1 MSRARQNSQ
10 SQSKVSL
17 ENQSRKQ
24 QKQQQERKIETDHQQ
39 QSMDRTDVMILVEIL
54 LPSASRF
61 IAMNRMSL
69 LHSTAR
75 TFWVTRTVS
84 SQSRS
89 LTTGLCWHL
98 VALIP
103 SSACGPSVKT
113 PLRQFKWKL
122 WHAYAVFGLAFA
134 PDNRRLF
141 SAGFDGKIFIHDV
154 QTWVNLINR
163 KLLEIRV

>member
-98 VALIP
+98 VAETP

-122 WHAYAVFGLAFA
+122 DTALSCTVWPLLQTTDASSVVV
-134 PDNRRLF
+134 
-141 SAGFDGKIFIHDV
+141 DGKIFIHDM
-154 QTWVNLINR
+154 QTWVSYY
-163 KLLEIRV
+163 

>member
-75 TFWVTRTVS
+75 TFWVTMTVS
-84 SQSRS
+84 SQSSS

-103 SSACGPSVKT
+103 SSACGPSVKS
-113 PLRQFKWKL
+113 PSAQFKWKL
-122 WHAYAVFGLAFA
+122 DTALSCTVWPLLQTTDASSVVDSMGKSSFTTCRREYLITRTLA
-134 PDNRRLF
+134 
-141 SAGFDGKIFIHDV
+141 
-154 QTWVNLINR
+154 
-163 KLLEIRV
+163 IRV